1 MSLTAFLPTGA
12 PQVLPFIGTPGVA
25 TVGYALVWS
34 ESPQGFNL
42 APISVGPESFSGV
55 LPISKGGTG
64 TATGSITGTEALTF
78 TAGGSNE
85 NITLA
90 PTGTGKVIA
99 PNLQLGS
106 VSDYQI
112 TLGGSGLY
120 NGIILNSADYG
131 SLPFPGTYTNTVLL
145 NSRGFAF
152 LTDGITIPSSDPYNV
167 SLGIAIGAYRNQNL
181 FVVKQGQPWFS
192 GVAFHCRVGI
202 NTPTPGV
209 SLHVADTS
217 ASTSTTTG
225 AARIDG
231 GLGVAGAIYNGGDL
245 VCSGNKINFANLPI
259 SDTGLAVGDLWRDG
273 NTVKVKI

>member
-1 MSLTAFLPTGA
+1 MALTAFLPTGA

-64 TATGSITGTEALTF
+64 TSTGSITGTGELTF

-131 SLPFPGTYTNTVLL
+131 TLPFPGTYTNTILL
-145 NSRGFAF
+145 NSRGFGF
-152 LTDGITIPSSDPYNV
+152 LTDTITIPSSDPYNV
-167 SLGIAIGAYRNQNL
+167 SMGIAIGANRNQNL
-181 FVVKQGQPWFS
+181 FVVKQGQPFYS

-202 NTPTPGV
+202 HTPTP
-209 SLHVADTS
+209 SSALHVADTT

-225 AARIDG
+225 AVQIAG
-231 GLGVAGAIYNGGDL
+231 GLGVGGAIHNGGNL
-245 VCSGNKINFANLPI
+245 VSSGSRISFANLPTN
-259 SDTGLAVGDLWRDG
+259 DTGLAVGDLWRDG
-273 NTVKVKI
+273 TTVKVKA